1 MKKAPNQENIRII
14 KINTCKSL
22 SGKSTLEYQM
32 GCTDDS
38 NVFVRITKN
47 SGGGWFSNGW
57 VSLSLLITTLES
69 SKQLLT
75 SFTFQPLYKGTSV
88 NTAAFIF
95 AALKE
100 EGLVATHPDN
110 PRCYMLQSV
119 ASVMQPIKTLIASG
133 VSLTDTSTK
142 TSKASTQAFDD
153 AIPVMLSSAKLESGK
168 AKPQANKA

>member
-1 MKKAPNQENIRII
+1 MKQPANQDNIRII

-22 SGKSTLEYQM
+22 SEKSTLEYQI
-32 GCTDDS
+32 GCAEDANT
-38 NVFVRITKN
+38 FVRITKN
-47 SGGGWFSNGW
+47 SGGGWFSKGW
-57 VSLSLLITTLES
+57 VSLSLLISTLES

-100 EGLVATHPDN
+100 EGLVITSPEN
-110 PRCYMLQSV
+110 PRCYVLQSV
-119 ASVMQPIKTLIASG
+119 ENFMQPIKALIASG
-133 VSLTDTSTK
+133 ISIKDTTTK
-142 TSKASTQAFDD
+142 ASKASAQVIDD
-153 AIPVMLSSAKLESGK
+153 AIPVMLSSSKLESGK